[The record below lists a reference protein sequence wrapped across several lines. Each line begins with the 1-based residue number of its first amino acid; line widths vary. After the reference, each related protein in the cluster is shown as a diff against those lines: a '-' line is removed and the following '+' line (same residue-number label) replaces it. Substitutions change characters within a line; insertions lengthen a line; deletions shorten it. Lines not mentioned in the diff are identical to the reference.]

1 MKVLLAAVNAK
12 YIHSC
17 LAVYTLQAYARK
29 WGRPGLAKEVETA
42 EYTINQPEGEILG
55 DIYRRRPD
63 VLCFSCYI
71 WNWETIQN
79 LVREAKKVLPG
90 TRIWL
95 GGPEVSYDAE
105 KVLRLLP
112 QTDGVMRGEGE
123 ATFLELLEA
132 LDTGEGELP
141 ELEKLPGITWRDREE
156 IRKNPDRPVLDMNRL
171 PFIYQEEN
179 IESFAHKILYYESSR
194 GCPFSC
200 SYCLSSV
207 EKCLRFRDTE
217 LVKQDLAFFL
227 KHKVPQV
234 KFVDRTFNCR
244 HGHALEIWN
253 YLAGHDNGVTNFHF
267 EISADLLTEEELSLL
282 ETMRS
287 GLVQL
292 EIGVQSTN
300 SRTIR
305 EIRRSMD
312 LEKVRAS
319 VERVNAAGNIHQ
331 HLDLIAGLP
340 FEDYESFRGSFNQVF
355 AMKPEQLQLG
365 FLKVLKGSYM
375 EERKEDYQLVYQ
387 SRPPYEVLYTK
398 WLGYDEVLRLKDIE
412 EMVEVYYNSSQFEM
426 TLPRAI
432 KGFPDAF
439 AFFETLADWYRQKGM
454 MEQSHSRIQRYEL
467 LLSFLKERE
476 PERQEE
482 YVQLL
487 TLDFYLRENAK
498 NRPVF
503 AGEDRTEKAWARTFY
518 DQEEETHRYLSGYPE
533 ADSRLLR
540 KMTHIETF
548 TYDVLGNME
557 GKTLRI
563 LFDYQNRN
571 PLNHQAS
578 IVVIE

>member
-1 MKVLLAAVNAK
+1 M
-12 YIHSC
+12 
-17 LAVYTLQAYARK
+17 
-29 WGRPGLAKEVETA
+29 
-42 EYTINQPEGEILG
+42 
-55 DIYRRRPD
+55 
-63 VLCFSCYI
+63 
-71 WNWETIQN
+71 
-79 LVREAKKVLPG
+79 
-90 TRIWL
+90 
-95 GGPEVSYDAE
+95 
-105 KVLRLLP
+105 
-112 QTDGVMRGEGE
+112 
-123 ATFLELLEA
+123 
-132 LDTGEGELP
+132 
-141 ELEKLPGITWRDREE
+141 
-156 IRKNPDRPVLDMNRL
+156 RKNPDRPVLDMNRL

-412 EMVEVYYNSSQFEM
+412 EILEVYYNSSQFEM

-454 MEQSHSRIQRYEL
+454 MDQSHSRIQRYEL

-498 NRPVF
+498 NRPAF
-503 AGEDRTEKAWARTFY
+503 AGKDRTEKAWARIFY
-518 DQEEETHRYLSGYPE
+518 DQEEETHRYLPGYPE